1 MKTPSKMMLWRPLNN
16 CLVLPVG
23 GPALS
28 CALRLPVSA
37 RASVVVPCAGHTN
50 KYHALSAATCTAC
63 WIDVSFPR
71 RSCMK
76 KASKRHKTRNVKGT
90 SNLRR
95 RHASVVPFPGR
106 VYARC
111 TLLICCCMSCDCTI
125 INDFPFRGYATGS
138 ANIVL
143 QKWCQLV
150 SAPPRL

>member
-1 MKTPSKMMLWRPLNN
+1 MLGILINTMPYLLQQRT
-16 CLVLPVG
+16 G
-23 GPALS
+23 
-28 CALRLPVSA
+28 
-37 RASVVVPCAGHTN
+37 
-50 KYHALSAATCTAC
+50 C

-71 RSCMK
+71 RNCMK
-76 KASKRHKTRNVKGT
+76 KAAKRHKTRNIKGT

-106 VYARC
+106 VCARR

-125 INDFPFRGYATGS
+125 INDFPFRGFATGL
-138 ANIVL
+138 AYIVL